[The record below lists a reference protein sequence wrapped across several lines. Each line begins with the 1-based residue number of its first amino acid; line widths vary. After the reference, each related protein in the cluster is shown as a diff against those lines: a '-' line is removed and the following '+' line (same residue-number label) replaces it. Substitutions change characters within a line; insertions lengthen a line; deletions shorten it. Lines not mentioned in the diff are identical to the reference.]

1 MGERL
6 HSEAWS
12 LPSFATADDTLR
24 PYMVSMILLST
35 KDLILNS
42 DSFSLIKRSS
52 AE

>member
-24 PYMVSMILLST
+24 PYMVSMVLLST
-35 KDLILNS
+35 KDLNS
-42 DSFSLIKRSS
+42 ASFNLIKSS
-52 AE
+52 GAE